1 MTLEEFMKVL
11 GLKIKDMEEDLNF
24 FLMGT
29 NIKVN
34 ILMEKLMEKEHIHG
48 ETMKY
53 TMENGKMV
61 KKMAMEYGKVFME
74 IVILDNGKIA
84 KQKDMESIHGLM
96 ETDMKENG
104 NNA

>member
-48 ETMKY
+48 ETMKFM
-53 TMENGKMV
+53 MENGSV
-61 KKMAMEYGKVFME
+61 DKKMDMVFGREFKE
-74 IVILDNGKIA
+74 IVI
-84 KQKDMESIHGLM
+84 
-96 ETDMKENG
+96 
-104 NNA
+104 